1 MATQA
6 QINQIVQLYI
16 GYFDRAPDPAG
27 LAYWIN
33 ELDNNPN
40 MSFLDIA
47 QSFSVQAEATA
58 LYPFLANPQV
68 ASPTAFITAVYLNLF
83 NRAPDAK
90 GLAHWEKELADGK
103 SPGQMIIDIQ
113 SGAQNTDAGQ
123 DLAILDNK
131 TEVALDWVQSVA
143 DIPGFTYVDADGNII
158 ASAAASAKG
167 VLDGVD
173 ATPESVAA
181 GMAETDAYVTAYGET
196 PAGSTVLTVGVD
208 DLTGTSGDD
217 VFTAPLAQNAMG
229 AVTNTF
235 ESGDSLDGGD
245 GMDTLNV
252 DMTLTT
258 SGGVPVGP
266 AISAT
271 TNNIEVVNL
280 REQTNNIDTGGA
292 PFLNFSKIDAEKMMG
307 VEQWWSDNSRS
318 SIQIEDI
325 RSKPMDTAFGL
336 NETDPYAG
344 LTAYINANYL
354 EGDVDSE
361 SILTLTIQEINADVL
376 VPGAELSNITVG
388 KVTFDLDG
396 AEYMLESADISAAD
410 TWADLAAALTAQVD
424 ATAGLENL
432 TVTHVG
438 DGVFTISDSEGGA
451 LSADPAT
458 AVLLGFTGIDVRNRV
473 EVGEN
478 LEMLPT
484 QTTVYLDDA
493 GNGSQGGLVNI
504 AGMSGE
510 RGIEVMDVVVDDD
523 SHISSLRSLNRGDV
537 SAEENLEVVNVTRG
551 NADGTQDTGD
561 LKIGDRTISASGE
574 ETTTDGRLATSTSF
588 TSPGLLGANG
598 LQNVRVFNAEGFDGN
613 TMVAADLLSID
624 VFDKYLDP
632 DNGVVQFT
640 YHMGDGGSNT
650 SLFVSND
657 VAADDDFT
665 LDLIGGDGDDRFNL
679 RGMDMKDSISI
690 DGEGGVNT
698 VEVNTSVDGSLGSPG
713 TGNVRAWESFTNV
726 DHLVVAGNGS
736 FTTDTAV
743 FDFVEGN
750 MMGLESVVIATD
762 GNGGPGDNTTL
773 INLDEGTDA
782 VISGRNQTLNSFG
795 NNNANQ
801 NFDAIVLDKI
811 QDETG
816 VATATVVLENTARTN
831 GQLTVDNL
839 MVTNPEAGVNALK
852 IQSNGRAQT
861 TNQVNWFDA
870 AGLNTL
876 TLTGAQDLTI
886 GVNTLADADGPGGTA
901 GAAATINGSGLT
913 GDLTLA
919 TNGAVLNNAG
929 ADKVTGTAGGNDTLQ
944 LSGVLTP
951 GAVISG
957 FETIQFGAP
966 FNNLTADASGVF
978 NAATASGVEEYV
990 INRLNG
996 DLTMNNTS
1004 GTEEITVNTDGTTVE
1019 GHNLRFVASS
1029 ASGSNALNL
1038 NFKDLNPLTF
1048 EGTNDF
1054 SAGGAEIEV
1063 GNYRTINLNLDD
1075 DQATMTNNYVFDLN
1089 LLDGQ
1094 GDDDT
1099 GAPGIYDEAT
1109 VFARTLNITGG
1120 GDNGAAP
1127 DDTVMVNGL
1136 SNVLSLIDF
1145 SGYEGE
1151 VSGLSVFILDPTLD
1165 RDSNAGGL
1173 QTVDRNV
1180 TIRFND
1186 QQASVTEVD
1195 ENPVNDDAI
1204 VTYEFTSD
1212 IATAGEIWTITGFD
1226 TFTDEGLSGLSIL
1239 DLSGLGVTGLA
1250 GLNIVQVGGDT
1261 EITANDPLASGL
1273 DFKIDLI
1280 GVTTADL
1287 NNENFSFA

>member
-6 QINQIVQLYI
+6 QIDQIVQLYI
-16 GYFDRAPDPAG
+16 GYFDRAPNPTG
-27 LAYWIN
+27 LNYWIN

-40 MSFLDIA
+40 MSYLDIA
-47 QSFSVQAEATA
+47 QSFSVQPEATG

-68 ASPTAFITAVYLNLF
+68 ASPEAFITAVYLNLF
-83 NRAPDAK
+83 NRAPDAD
-90 GLAHWEKELADGK
+90 GLAYWVGELAGGK
-103 SPGQMIIDIQ
+103 SAGRMIIDIQ
-113 SGAQNTDAGQ
+113 SGAQDSAAGQ
-123 DLAILDNK
+123 DLTILNNK
-131 TEVALDWVQSVA
+131 TAVALDWVQSTA
-143 DIPGFTYVDADGNII
+143 DIPGFSYFNEDGSIN
-158 ASAAASAKG
+158 AAAEASAKG

-173 ATPESVAA
+173 ATPESVAE
-181 GMAETDAYVTAYGET
+181 GQAETDAYVDAYGET

-217 VFTAPLAQNAMG
+217 VFTAPLAQNMLG

-235 ESGDSLDGGD
+235 ESGDMLDGGE

-252 DMTLTT
+252 DLTLTT
-258 SGGVPVGP
+258 SGTVPVGP

-271 TNNIEVVNL
+271 TNGIEVVNL

-318 SIQIEDI
+318 NIQIEDI

-376 VPGAELSNITVG
+376 VPGAELSNIAVG
-388 KVTFDLDG
+388 KVTFELDG
-396 AEYMLESADISAAD
+396 TEYELESADISAAD
-410 TWADLAAALTAQVD
+410 TWADLETALTAQID

-432 TVTHVG
+432 TVSHVG

-451 LSADPAT
+451 LNADPAT

-484 QTTVYLDDA
+484 RTSVFLDDA
-493 GNGSQGGLVNI
+493 GNGSEGGGVNI

-523 SHISSLRSLNRGDV
+523 SHISTLRSLNRGDI
-537 SAEENLEVVNVTRG
+537 SSEEQLEVVNVTRG

-561 LKIGDRTISASGE
+561 LKIGNRTISSNGE
-574 ETTTDGRLATSTSF
+574 ETTTDGRLTTNGGS
-588 TSPGLLGANG
+588 LG
-598 LQNVRVFNAEGFDGN
+598 LQNVRVFNAEGFDGQTMIAAALN
-613 TMVAADLLSID
+613 TND

-640 YHMGDGGSNT
+640 YHMGDAGSNT
-650 SLFVSND
+650 TLFVSNE

-679 RGMDMKDSISI
+679 SGMDMKDSISI
-690 DGEGGVNT
+690 DGEGGENT
-698 VEVNTSVDGSLGSPG
+698 VEVRSSVDGTMDSA
-713 TGNVRAWESFTNV
+713 GNMRAWESFTNV
-726 DHLVVAGNGS
+726 DNLVVAGS
-736 FTTDTAV
+736 SSTTQ
-743 FDFVEGN
+743 DFINGN
-750 MMGLESVVIATD
+750 MMGLDTVAIATTS
-762 GNGGPGDNTTL
+762 GASTTL
-773 INLDEGTDA
+773 RNLDEGTDA
-782 VISGRNQTLNSFG
+782 IISGRNQTLNSFA

-801 NFDAIVLDKI
+801 NFGTITLDQI
-811 QDETG
+811 QDEVG
-816 VATATVVLENTARTN
+816 VDTATAVLENTARTN
-831 GQLTVDNL
+831 GQLTVNNL
-839 MVTNPEAGVNALK
+839 SVTNPETGVDSLE

-861 TNQVNWFDA
+861 TNQVTSFNA
-870 AGLNTL
+870 AALNTL
-876 TLTGAQDLTI
+876 TLEGTQDLTI
-886 GVNTLADADGPGGTA
+886 AVDTFADADGPGGTA
-901 GAAATINGSGLT
+901 GAAATIDGSGLT
-913 GDLTLA
+913 GDLVLA
-919 TNGAVLNNAG
+919 TNGGVLNNAG
-929 ADKVTGTAGGNDTLQ
+929 ADKVTGTAGSNDTLQ
-944 LSGVLTP
+944 LSGVLTA

-966 FNNLTADASGVF
+966 FNAPFADAQGVF

-996 DLTMNNTS
+996 DLAMINT
-1004 GTEEITVNTDGTTVE
+1004 GGDEEITVNTDGSTVE
-1019 GHNLRFVASS
+1019 GNNLRFVAG
-1029 ASGSNALNL
+1029 AANNSNELNL
-1038 NFKDLNPLTF
+1038 NFEDLNPGTF
-1048 EGTNDF
+1048 EGLNDF

-1075 DQATMTNNYVFDLN
+1075 DQSTFTNNYVFDLN

-1099 GAPGIYDEAT
+1099 GAPGTYDEAT

-1120 GDNGAAP
+1120 GDNGASP
-1127 DDTVMVNGL
+1127 EDTVTVNGL
-1136 SNVLSLIDF
+1136 TNVLSLIDF
-1145 SGYEGE
+1145 SDYEGE
-1151 VSGLSVFILDPTLD
+1151 VSALTLTMLDPTTD
-1165 RDSNAGGL
+1165 RDSNAGGI

-1186 QQASVTEVD
+1186 QQAAVTELD
-1195 ENPVNDDAI
+1195 EVAANDDGI
-1204 VTYEFTSD
+1204 VTYEFTTD
-1212 IATAGEIWTITGFD
+1212 VATAGDIWSITGFD
-1226 TFTDEGLSGLSIL
+1226 TFAAEGLSGLSIL
-1239 DLSGLGVTGLA
+1239 DVSGLGITGLA
-1250 GLNIVQVGGDT
+1250 DLSIVDDGTDIVV
-1261 EITANDPLASGL
+1261 TANDPAASGL
-1273 DFKIDLI
+1273 DFEIRLENLT
-1280 GVTTADL
+1280 GQML
-1287 NNENFSFA
+1287 NNENFQFA

>member
-6 QINQIVQLYI
+6 QIDQIVQLYI
-16 GYFDRAPDPAG
+16 GYFDRAPDPSG

-40 MSFLDIA
+40 MSFVDIA
-47 QSFSVQAEATA
+47 QSFSVQPEATA

-68 ASPTAFITAVYLNLF
+68 ASPEAFITAVYLNLF
-83 NRAPDAK
+83 NRAPDAE
-90 GLAHWEKELADGK
+90 GLAYWEGELAAGK
-103 SPGQMIIDIQ
+103 SPGRMIIDIQ
-113 SGAQNTDAGQ
+113 SGAQNSADGQ
-123 DLAILDNK
+123 DLTILNNK
-131 TEVALDWVQSVA
+131 TEVALDWVQSAA
-143 DIPGFTYVDADGNII
+143 DIPGFSYVDADDAII
-158 ASAAASAKG
+158 ASAEASAKG

-173 ATPESVAA
+173 ATAESVAE
-181 GMAETDAYVTAYGET
+181 GKAETDAYVDSYGET

-217 VFTAPLAQNAMG
+217 VFTAPLAQNMLG

-235 ESGDSLDGGD
+235 ESGDTLDGGE

-252 DMTLTT
+252 DLTLTT
-258 SGGVPVGP
+258 SGTVPVGP

-271 TNNIEVVNL
+271 TNGIEVVNL
-280 REQTNNIDTGGA
+280 REQTNNIDTGFNG
-292 PFLNFSKIDAEKMMG
+292 SKIDAEKMTG

-318 SIQIEDI
+318 NIQIEDI

-344 LTAYINANYL
+344 LTAFINANYL

-376 VPGAELSNITVG
+376 VPGAELSNIAVG
-388 KVTFDLDG
+388 KVTFELDG
-396 AEYMLESADISAAD
+396 TEYELESDAISAAD
-410 TWADLAAALTAQVD
+410 TWADLETALTAQID

-451 LSADPAT
+451 LNADPAT

-484 QTTVYLDDA
+484 RTSVFLDDA

-537 SAEENLEVVNVTRG
+537 NAEENLEVVNVTRG

-561 LKIGDRTISASGE
+561 LKIGVRTISNSGE
-574 ETTTDGRLATSTSF
+574 ETTTDGRMSTNVTG
-588 TSPGLLGANG
+588 TSPGLFGVNG
-598 LQNVRVFNAEGFDGN
+598 LQNVRVFNAEGFDGHM
-613 TMVAADLLSID
+613 MVAADLLSVD

-632 DNGVVQFT
+632 DIGVQQFT
-640 YHMGDGGSNT
+640 YHMGDAGSNL
-650 SLFVSND
+650 SLFVSTD

-679 RGMDMKDSISI
+679 SGMDMKDSISI

-698 VEVNTSVDGSLGSPG
+698 VEVSTSVDGFVDAG

-726 DHLVVAGNGS
+726 NNLVVAGNAA
-736 FTTDTAV
+736 TAQ
-743 FDFVEGN
+743 DFIDGN
-750 MMGLESVVIATD
+750 MMGLDTVAIATT
-762 GNGGPGDNTTL
+762 GGVGTTL
-773 INLDEGTDA
+773 RNLDEGTDA
-782 VISGRNQTLNSFG
+782 IISGRNQTLNAFG
-795 NNNANQ
+795 NNNAPQGFGTIN
-801 NFDAIVLDKI
+801 LDEL
-811 QDETG
+811 QDEAG
-816 VATATVVLENTARTN
+816 VSTATVVLENTARTN
-831 GQLTVDNL
+831 GQLTVNNL
-839 MVTNPEAGVNALK
+839 LVTNPEAGVNALE

-861 TNQVNWFDA
+861 TNQVTSFNA
-870 AGLNTL
+870 AALSTL
-876 TLTGAQDLTI
+876 TLEGTQDLTI
-886 GVNTLADADGPGGTA
+886 GVNTLADANGAGAGA
-901 GAAATINGSGLT
+901 GAAATIDGSGLE
-913 GDLTLA
+913 GDLVLA
-919 TNGAVLNNAG
+919 TNGGVLNNAG
-929 ADKVTGTAGGNDTLQ
+929 ADRVIGTAGDNDTLQ
-944 LSGVLTP
+944 LSGALTA

-966 FNNLTADASGVF
+966 FNAPLADASGVF

-996 DLTMNNTS
+996 DLAMINT
-1004 GTEEITVNTDGTTVE
+1004 GGDEEITVNTDGSTVE
-1019 GHNLRFVASS
+1019 GNSLTFVAAS
-1029 ASGSNALNL
+1029 ANNSNELNL
-1038 NFKDLNPLTF
+1038 NFKDLVPGTL
-1048 EGTNDF
+1048 EATNDF
-1054 SAGGAEIEV
+1054 SAGATKDIEI

-1075 DQATMTNNYVFDLN
+1075 DQPTVTNAYTFELM

-1094 GDDDT
+1094 GEDLT
-1099 GAPGIYDEAT
+1099 VPANYDEAT

-1120 GDNGAAP
+1120 GDNGVGTP
-1127 DDTVMVNGL
+1127 VDTVTVN
-1136 SNVLSLIDF
+1136 SVTNVLSLIDF
-1145 SGYEGE
+1145 SDYEGE
-1151 VSGLSVFILDPTLD
+1151 VAALNLIMLDPTVD
-1165 RDSNAGGL
+1165 RDSNTAGN
-1173 QTVDRNV
+1173 QFVDRNV

-1186 QQASVTEVD
+1186 QKASITETD
-1195 ENPVNDDAI
+1195 ENPLIDDGI

-1212 IATAGEIWTITGFD
+1212 IATAGDVWTITGFD
-1226 TFTDEGLSGLSIL
+1226 TFQNTGLSSLSIL
-1239 DLSGLGVTGLA
+1239 DVSGLGISGLA
-1250 GLNIVQVGGDT
+1250 DLSIVDDGTDT
-1261 EITANDPLASGL
+1261 IITANDPAASGL
-1273 DFKIDLI
+1273 DFEIKLA
-1280 GVTTADL
+1280 GLTGGGTNDL
-1287 NNENFSFA
+1287 NNENFQFA

>member
-6 QINQIVQLYI
+6 QIDQIVQLYI
-16 GYFDRAPDPAG
+16 GYFDRAPDPSG

-40 MSFLDIA
+40 MSFVDIA
-47 QSFSVQAEATA
+47 QSFSVQPEATA

-68 ASPTAFITAVYLNLF
+68 ASPEAFITAVYLNLF
-83 NRAPDAK
+83 NRAPDAE
-90 GLAHWEKELADGK
+90 GLAYWTAELAAGK
-103 SPGQMIIDIQ
+103 SPGRMIIDIQ
-113 SGAQNTDAGQ
+113 SGAQDSAAGQ
-123 DLAILDNK
+123 DLTILNNK
-131 TEVALDWVQSVA
+131 TEVALDWVQSAA
-143 DIPGFTYVDADGNII
+143 DIPGFSYVDADGNII
-158 ASAAASAKG
+158 ASAEASAKG

-173 ATPESVAA
+173 ATPESVAE
-181 GMAETDAYVTAYGET
+181 GKAETDAYVAAYGET

-217 VFTAPLAQNAMG
+217 VFTAPLAQNELG

-235 ESGDSLDGGD
+235 ESGDTLDGGD

-271 TNNIEVVNL
+271 TSNIEVVKL
-280 REQTNNIDTGGA
+280 REQTNNTDTGGA
-292 PFLNFSKIDAEKMMG
+292 PFSNGSKIDAEKMMG

-318 SIQIEDI
+318 NIQIEDI

-396 AEYMLESADISAAD
+396 TEYELESADITAAD

-424 ATAGLENL
+424 ATAGLENV

-438 DGVFTISDSEGGA
+438 DGVFTLSDSEGGA
-451 LSADPAT
+451 LTADPAT

-484 QTTVYLDDA
+484 RTTVYLDDA
-493 GNGSQGGLVNI
+493 GNGSEGGGVNI

-523 SHISSLRSLNRGDV
+523 SHISTLRSLNRGDV
-537 SAEENLEVVNVTRG
+537 GNEEQLEIVNVTRG

-561 LKIGDRTISASGE
+561 LKIGNRTISSSGE
-574 ETTTDGRLATSTSF
+574 ETTTDGRLTTNGGTF
-588 TSPGLLGANG
+588 G
-598 LQNVRVFNAEGFDGN
+598 LQSVRVFNAEGFDGQ
-613 TMVAADLLSID
+613 TKIAAALNSND

-632 DNGVVQFT
+632 DNGVQQFT
-640 YHMGDGGSNT
+640 YHMGDAGSNT
-650 SLFVSND
+650 TLFVSND
-657 VAADDDFT
+657 VAADDDFA

-679 RGMDMKDSISI
+679 DGMEMKDSISI

-698 VEVNTSVDGSLGSPG
+698 VEVMTSVDGFVDAG

-726 DHLVVAGNGS
+726 NNLVVAGN
-736 FTTDTAV
+736 TATAQ
-743 FDFVEGN
+743 DFIDGN
-750 MMGLESVVIATD
+750 MMGLDTVAIATT
-762 GNGGPGDNTTL
+762 GGVGTTL
-773 INLDEGTDA
+773 RNLDEGTDA
-782 VISGRNQTLNSFG
+782 IISGRNQTLNSFA

-801 NFDAIVLDKI
+801 TFGTINLDKI
-811 QDETG
+811 QDEAG
-816 VATATVVLENTARTN
+816 VDTATVVLENTARTN
-831 GQLTVDNL
+831 GQLTVNNL
-839 MVTNPEAGVNALK
+839 LVTSPEAGVKALE

-861 TNQVNWFDA
+861 TNQVTSFNA
-870 AGLNTL
+870 AALSTL
-876 TLTGAQDLTI
+876 TLEGTQDLNI
-886 GVNTLADADGPGGTA
+886 GVNSFADANGAGAGA
-901 GAAATINGSGLT
+901 GAAATIDGSGLT
-913 GDLTLA
+913 GDLVLA
-919 TNGAVLNNAG
+919 TNGGVLNNAG
-929 ADKVTGTAGGNDTLQ
+929 ADKVTGTAGDSDTLQ
-944 LSGVLTP
+944 LSGVLTA

-966 FNNLTADASGVF
+966 FNAALVGASGVF

-996 DLTMNNTS
+996 DLTMRNTA
-1004 GTEEITVNTDGTTVE
+1004 GTEEITVNTDLMTVE
-1019 GHNLRFVASS
+1019 GNMLAFVAAS
-1029 ASGSNALNL
+1029 ANNNNVLNL
-1038 NFKDLNPLTF
+1038 NFEDLDPATAEFL
-1048 EGTNDF
+1048 NDF
-1054 SAGGAEIEV
+1054 SAGASEIDV

-1075 DQATMTNNYVFDLN
+1075 DQVAGVNNYVFDLN
-1089 LLDGQ
+1089 LRD
-1094 GDDDT
+1094 GDDRGDLDA
-1099 GAPGIYDEAT
+1099 GYDIT
-1109 VFARTLNITGG
+1109 DVFARTLNITGG
-1120 GDNGAAP
+1120 GDTGGAI
-1127 DDTVMVNGL
+1127 DTVAFSDSLTNA
-1136 SNVLSLIDF
+1136 LSLIDF
-1145 SGYEGE
+1145 SDYNGE
-1151 VSGLSVFILDPTLD
+1151 VTALNVDIQDQAVL
-1165 RDSNAGGL
+1165 
-1173 QTVDRNV
+1173 DRNV

-1186 QQASVTEVD
+1186 HAANVTETDLGV
-1195 ENPVNDDAI
+1195 DDAI

-1212 IATAGEIWTITGFD
+1212 VTFTTDIWTITGFD
-1226 TFTDEGLSGLSIL
+1226 AFGTVGNGLSNLSIL
-1239 DLSGLGVTGLA
+1239 DVSGLGIGGLA
-1250 GLNIVQVGGDT
+1250 DLSIVQNGGNV
-1261 EITANDPLASGL
+1261 EITSNDPAASGL
-1273 DFKIDLI
+1273 DFQIDLI
-1280 GVTTADL
+1280 GVATAEL
-1287 NNENFSFA
+1287 SNENFSFA

>member
-6 QINQIVQLYI
+6 QIDQIVQLYI
-16 GYFDRAPDPAG
+16 GYFDRAPDPSG

-40 MSFLDIA
+40 MSFVDIA
-47 QSFSVQAEATA
+47 QSFSVQPEATA

-68 ASPTAFITAVYLNLF
+68 ASPEAFITAVYLNLF
-83 NRAPDAK
+83 NRAPDAE
-90 GLAHWEKELADGK
+90 GLAYWEGELAAGK
-103 SPGQMIIDIQ
+103 SPGRMIIDIQ
-113 SGAQNTDAGQ
+113 SGAQDSAAGQ
-123 DLAILDNK
+123 DLTILNNK
-131 TEVALDWVQSVA
+131 TEVALDWVQSAA
-143 DIPGFTYVDADGNII
+143 DIPGFSYVDADGEII
-158 ASAAASAKG
+158 ASAEASAKG

-173 ATPESVAA
+173 ATPESVAE
-181 GMAETDAYVTAYGET
+181 GKAETDAYVAAYGET

-217 VFTAPLAQNAMG
+217 VFTAPIAQNDLG

-235 ESGDSLDGGD
+235 ESGDTLDGGD

-271 TNNIEVVNL
+271 TSNIEVVNL

-318 SIQIEDI
+318 NIQIEDI

-376 VPGAELSNITVG
+376 VPGAELSNIAVG

-396 AEYMLESADISAAD
+396 TEYELESADITAAD

-424 ATAGLENL
+424 ATAGLENV

-438 DGVFTISDSEGGA
+438 DGVFTLSDSEGGA

-484 QTTVYLDDA
+484 RTTVYLDDA
-493 GNGSQGGLVNI
+493 GNGSEGGGVNI

-523 SHISSLRSLNRGDV
+523 SHISTLRSLNRGDI
-537 SAEENLEVVNVTRG
+537 SSEEQLEVVNVTRG

-561 LKIGDRTISASGE
+561 LKIGNRTISANGE
-574 ETTTDGRLATSTSF
+574 ETTTDGRLTTN
-588 TSPGLLGANG
+588 GGALG
-598 LQNVRVFNAEGFDGN
+598 LQNVRVFNAEGFDGQ
-613 TMVAADLLSID
+613 TKIAAALNSND

-640 YHMGDGGSNT
+640 YHMGDAGSNT
-650 SLFVSND
+650 SLFVQNE
-657 VAADDDFT
+657 VAADDDFA

-679 RGMDMKDSISI
+679 GGMDMKDSISI

-698 VEVNTSVDGSLGSPG
+698 VEVLTSVDGTLDGA
-713 TGNVRAWESFTNV
+713 GNMRAWEAFTNI
-726 DHLVVAGNGS
+726 DNLVVAGGGS
-736 FTTDTAV
+736 TTQ
-743 FDFVEGN
+743 DFIDGN
-750 MMGLESVVIATD
+750 MMGLDTVAIATT
-762 GNGGPGDNTTL
+762 GAANTTL
-773 INLDEGTDA
+773 RNLDEGTDA
-782 VISGRNQTLNSFG
+782 IVSGRNQTLNSFA

-801 NFDAIVLDKI
+801 TFGTITLDEI
-811 QDETG
+811 QDEAG
-816 VATATVVLENTARTN
+816 VDTATVVLENTARTN
-831 GQLTVDNL
+831 GQLTVNNL
-839 MVTNPEAGVNALK
+839 LVTSPEAGVKAME

-861 TNQVNWFDA
+861 TNQVTSFNA
-870 AGLNTL
+870 AALSTL
-876 TLTGAQDLTI
+876 TLEGTQDLNI
-886 GVNTLADADGPGGTA
+886 GVNSFADANGAGAGA
-901 GAAATINGSGLT
+901 GAAATIDGSGLT
-913 GDLTLA
+913 GDLVLA
-919 TNGAVLNNAG
+919 TNGGVLNNAG
-929 ADKVTGTAGGNDTLQ
+929 ADKVTGTAGDSDTLQ
-944 LSGVLTP
+944 LSGALTA

-966 FNNLTADASGVF
+966 FNALLADASGEF

-996 DLTMNNTS
+996 DLAMINTG
-1004 GTEEITVNTDGTTVE
+1004 GTEEITVNTDGSTVE
-1019 GHNLRFVASS
+1019 GQNLRFVA
-1029 ASGSNALNL
+1029 AAANNSNELNL
-1038 NFKDLNPLTF
+1038 NFEDLAPLSG
-1048 EGTNDF
+1048 EALNDF

-1075 DQATMTNNYVFDLN
+1075 DQATVQNNYVFDLN

-1099 GAPGIYDEAT
+1099 GAPGTYDEAT

-1120 GDNGAAP
+1120 GDNGTAAP
-1127 DDTVMVNGL
+1127 EDTVTINNV

-1151 VSGLSVFILDPTLD
+1151 VAALTLTMLDPTTD
-1165 RDSNAGGL
+1165 RDSNAAGL
-1173 QTVDRNV
+1173 QNVDRNV

-1186 QQASVTEVD
+1186 QQATVTEVD
-1195 ENPVNDDAI
+1195 EVPANDDGI

-1212 IATAGEIWTITGFD
+1212 VATAGDIWSITGFD
-1226 TFTDEGLSGLSIL
+1226 AFGTPGNGLSNLSIL
-1239 DLSGLGVTGLA
+1239 DVSGLGISGLA
-1250 GLNIVQVGGDT
+1250 ELSIVQVGADI
-1261 EITANDPLASGL
+1261 EITANDPAASGL

-1280 GVTTADL
+1280 GVAVGDL

>member
-6 QINQIVQLYI
+6 QIDQIVQLYI
-16 GYFDRAPDPAG
+16 GYFDRAPDPSG

-40 MSFLDIA
+40 MSFVDIA
-47 QSFSVQAEATA
+47 QSFSVQPEATA

-68 ASPTAFITAVYLNLF
+68 ASPEAFITAVYLNLF
-83 NRAPDAK
+83 NRAPDAE
-90 GLAHWEKELADGK
+90 GLAYWEGELAAGK
-103 SPGQMIIDIQ
+103 SPGRMIIDIQ
-113 SGAQNTDAGQ
+113 SGAQNSADGQ
-123 DLAILDNK
+123 DLTILNNK
-131 TEVALDWVQSVA
+131 TEVALDWVQSAA
-143 DIPGFTYVDADGNII
+143 DIPGFSYVDADDAII
-158 ASAAASAKG
+158 ASAEASAKG

-173 ATPESVAA
+173 ATAESVAE
-181 GMAETDAYVTAYGET
+181 GKAETDAYVDSYGET
-196 PAGSTVLTVGVD
+196 PAGSTVLTVGVN

-217 VFTAPLAQNAMG
+217 VFTAPLAQNDLG

-235 ESGDSLDGGD
+235 ESGDALDGGE

-271 TNNIEVVNL
+271 TSNIEVVNL

-292 PFLNFSKIDAEKMMG
+292 PFLNFSKIDAEKMTG

-318 SIQIEDI
+318 NIQIEDI

-361 SILTLTIQEINADVL
+361 SILTLTIQEIDSDVL
-376 VPGAELSNITVG
+376 VPGAELSNISVG

-396 AEYMLESADISAAD
+396 TEYVLESTDIGDAN
-410 TWADLAAALTAQVD
+410 TWDDLAAALTAQVD
-424 ATAGLENL
+424 ATAGLENV

-438 DGVFTISDSEGGA
+438 DGVFTLSDSEGGA
-451 LSADPAT
+451 LNADPAT

-484 QTTVYLDDA
+484 RTSVFLDDA
-493 GNGSQGGLVNI
+493 GNGSEGGAVNI

-523 SHISSLRSLNRGDV
+523 SHITTLRSLNRGDLG
-537 SAEENLEVVNVTRG
+537 AEEQLEVVNVTRG

-561 LKIGDRTISASGE
+561 LKIGNRTINAGGE

-598 LQNVRVFNAEGFDGN
+598 LQNVRVFNAEGFDGH
-613 TMVAADLLSID
+613 TMVAATLSSND

-632 DNGVVQFT
+632 DNGVQQFT
-640 YHMGDGGSNT
+640 YHMGDAGSNL

-679 RGMDMKDSISI
+679 AGMNMKDSISI

-698 VEVNTSVDGSLGSPG
+698 VEVRTSVDGATDSA
-713 TGNVRAWESFTNV
+713 GNSRAWESFTNI
-726 DHLVVAGNGS
+726 DNLVVAGNAA
-736 FTTDTAV
+736 TAQ
-743 FDFVEGN
+743 DFINGN
-750 MMGLESVVIATD
+750 MMGLDTVTIAT
-762 GNGGPGDNTTL
+762 GPASVGTTL
-773 INLDEGTDA
+773 RNLDEGTEA
-782 VISGRNQTLNSFG
+782 IISGRNQTLNNNA
-795 NNNANQ
+795 NNNAPQ
-801 NFDAIVLDKI
+801 NFATINLDEI
-811 QDETG
+811 QDEAG
-816 VATATVVLENTARTN
+816 VGSATVVLENTARTN
-831 GQLTVDNL
+831 GQLTVNNL
-839 MVTNPEAGVNALK
+839 LITNPEAGVNALE

-861 TNQVNWFDA
+861 TNQVTAFNA
-870 AGLNTL
+870 AALSTL
-876 TLTGAQDLTI
+876 TLEGTQDLTI

-901 GAAATINGSGLT
+901 GAAATIDGSDLA
-913 GDLTLA
+913 GDLVLA
-919 TNGAVLNNAG
+919 TNGGVLNNAG
-929 ADKVTGTAGGNDTLQ
+929 ADKVTGTAGDNDTLQ
-944 LSGVLTP
+944 LSGTLTA

-966 FNNLTADASGVF
+966 FNAPLADAQGVF

-996 DLTMNNTS
+996 DLTMINT
-1004 GTEEITVNTDGTTVE
+1004 GGDEEITVNTDGSTVE
-1019 GHNLRFVASS
+1019 GQNLRFVA
-1029 ASGSNALNL
+1029 AAANNSNELNL
-1038 NFKDLNPLTF
+1038 NFEDLDPTTG
-1048 EGTNDF
+1048 EATNDF
-1054 SAGGAEIEV
+1054 SAGATKDIEV

-1075 DQATMTNNYVFDLN
+1075 DQPTMTNAYTFELM

-1094 GDDDT
+1094 GEDLT
-1099 GAPGIYDEAT
+1099 VPANYDEAT

-1120 GDNGAAP
+1120 GDNGVGTP
-1127 DDTVMVNGL
+1127 VDTVTVN
-1136 SNVLSLIDF
+1136 SVTNVLSLIDF
-1145 SGYEGE
+1145 SDYEGE
-1151 VSGLSVFILDPTLD
+1151 VAALNLIMLDPTVD
-1165 RDSNAGGL
+1165 RDSNASGN
-1173 QTVDRNV
+1173 QFVDRNV

-1186 QQASVTEVD
+1186 QKASITETD
-1195 ENPVNDDAI
+1195 ENPLIDDGI

-1212 IATAGEIWTITGFD
+1212 IATAGDVWTITGFD
-1226 TFTDEGLSGLSIL
+1226 TFQNTGLSSLSIL
-1239 DLSGLGVTGLA
+1239 DVSGLGVSGLA
-1250 GLNIVQVGGDT
+1250 DLSIVDDGTDT
-1261 EITANDPLASGL
+1261 IITANDPAASGL
-1273 DFKIDLI
+1273 DFEIKLA
-1280 GVTTADL
+1280 GLTGGGTNDL
-1287 NNENFSFA
+1287 NNENFQFA